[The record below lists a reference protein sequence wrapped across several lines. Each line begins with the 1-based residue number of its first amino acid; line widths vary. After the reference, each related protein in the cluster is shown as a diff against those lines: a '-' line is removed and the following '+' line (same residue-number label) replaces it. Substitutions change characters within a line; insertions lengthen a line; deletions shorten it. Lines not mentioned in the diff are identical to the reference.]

1 MIEWEIEAQLFLN
14 PTEFDIA
21 INAPSFEYEQNR
33 HDLLWLH
40 VQTCS
45 RTLQKH
51 ESTKRKWLCVK
62 KLQEN
67 LREKFERFEILDLEV
82 VANAEN
88 S

>member
-1 MIEWEIEAQLFLN
+1 LN
-14 PTEFDIA
+14 PIEFDIA

-33 HDLLWLH
+33 HGLLWFH

-45 RTLQKH
+45 RTLQDQ
-51 ESTKRKWLCVK
+51 ESTSRNGLDVK
-62 KLQEN
+62 NFEES
-67 LREKFERFEILDLEV
+67 LREFFLRIWDSDLKV